1 MRKGPDRPQK
11 GADQLRTEVS
21 HRERRLHDP
30 DPQRFNVYTQQ
41 KRHTQGPKTGKYL
54 PSGWSLEDW

>member
-1 MRKGPDRPQK
+1 MYIIIKFRSNLLSKMRKGPDRPQK

-30 DPQRFNVYTQQ
+30 DPQRFNVYTQ
-41 KRHTQGPKTGKYL
+41 
-54 PSGWSLEDW
+54 